1 MKNFCKF
8 FCGVRGYKIKNYS
21 NDEEVENCDVKI
33 VLFVL
38 EVDLQNRW
46 MFFSVFL
53 VKVSF
58 VFINIIQKL

>member
-8 FCGVRGYKIKNYS
+8 FCGVRRYKIKNYS
-21 NDEEVENCDVKI
+21 NDEEVEDCDVKI

-38 EVDLQNRW
+38 EVDLQNGW

-53 VKVSF
+53 VKVGF
-58 VFINIIQKL
+58 VFIDVIQKL